1 MKIAIINFSGNVGKT
16 TIARQ
21 LLAPRMKN
29 AQEFMVETVNA
40 SASDAET
47 AAERLKGKQAGDLLQ
62 DLLLLDHAIVDIGAS
77 NVEDFVR
84 WMAKLQGSHEVFDY
98 YVVPVISTKKQ
109 QIDAVNTIE
118 TLFSLG
124 IPAKK
129 IRVVFNSVEVDDADN
144 IAEQFPIVCGYYQER
159 KRFTF
164 RPDAVIFH
172 NELFERLGLMKM
184 TVAEVMADETDY
196 RATLREAKDQQ
207 AKTQATTMIAAKWMA
222 RTAHTNLDAVFKA
235 LFP

>member
-98 YVVPVISTKKQ
+98 YVVPVISTK
-109 QIDAVNTIE
+109 
-118 TLFSLG
+118 
-124 IPAKK
+124 
-129 IRVVFNSVEVDDADN
+129 
-144 IAEQFPIVCGYYQER
+144 
-159 KRFTF
+159 
-164 RPDAVIFH
+164 
-172 NELFERLGLMKM
+172 
-184 TVAEVMADETDY
+184 
-196 RATLREAKDQQ
+196 
-207 AKTQATTMIAAKWMA
+207 
-222 RTAHTNLDAVFKA
+222 
-235 LFP
+235 